1 MPGADCAFPG
11 CNVSR
16 YKLHEGTTIFS
27 ITKRKNEFY
36 KEWRNEILRVLL
48 KYWDIDLVLE
58 EKLQNGDADFFGR
71 EKNFA
76 SDDIEYTSIFFRYL
90 LFLYIL
96 DIYLT
101 GA

>member
-1 MPGADCAFPG
+1 MPGANCAFPG

-58 EKLQNGDADFFGR
+58 EKLQNGDAYFFIC
-71 EKNFA
+71 EKIFA
-76 SDDIEYTSIFFRYL
+76 SDDVEYTSKFFL
-90 LFLYIL
+90 VLF
-96 DIYLT
+96 
-101 GA
+101 